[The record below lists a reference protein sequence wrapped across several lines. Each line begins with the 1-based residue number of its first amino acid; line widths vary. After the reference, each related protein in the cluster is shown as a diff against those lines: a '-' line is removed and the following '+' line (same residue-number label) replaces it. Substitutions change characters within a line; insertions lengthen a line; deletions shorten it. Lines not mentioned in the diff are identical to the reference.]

1 MVKQLIVRP
10 FSTETL
16 GTVVNKIKAKAIM
29 AGVEPNNQSVLC
41 NVVMFLKSF
50 CENKFGLKKGD
61 EYELHLGESDIV
73 GDLFYLRGKVG
84 SSEFDHEF
92 DGKAFRELGFTDN
105 DMLGAT
111 MILAGTQTKEV
122 AIYKVK

>member
-1 MVKQLIVRP
+1 MKQIVVKP
-10 FSTETL
+10 FSVENL
-16 GTVVNKIKAKAIM
+16 GAIVNSIKAKAIM
-29 AGVEPNNQSVLC
+29 AGIEPNNQSVLC
-41 NVVMFLKSF
+41 NVVMFLKSL
-50 CENKFGLKKGD
+50 CESKYGLKDGD

-73 GDLFYLRGKVG
+73 GELFYLRGKVG

-92 DGKAFRELGFTDN
+92 DGKAFRELGFTDK

-122 AIYKVK
+122 AIYRVK